1 MSIFKTFKG
10 ICILLFLCA
19 TMHSNKVYSQT
30 YNSHTTTGQLARSIT
45 SGHASEEAKV
55 KALFV
60 WIANTISYDHELQ
73 NSRKLQKEIYTTEEN
88 VIKHVLKRKK
98 ALCGGYA
105 FLFTELCTRLGI
117 ESKVIHGFSKKYT
130 PGAYKNKQVDHSWN
144 AVKINGKW
152 ELLDINWAVSMKE
165 GEKISMYWYLT
176 NPEHFIY
183 SHFPADPKWTLLDR
197 KVSREEFYG
206 LK

>member
-88 VIKHVLKRKK
+88 VIKHV
-98 ALCGGYA
+98 
-105 FLFTELCTRLGI
+105 
-117 ESKVIHGFSKKYT
+117 
-130 PGAYKNKQVDHSWN
+130 
-144 AVKINGKW
+144 
-152 ELLDINWAVSMKE
+152 
-165 GEKISMYWYLT
+165 
-176 NPEHFIY
+176 
-183 SHFPADPKWTLLDR
+183 
-197 KVSREEFYG
+197 
-206 LK
+206 